1 MNIPNLPTDNLYK
14 FMAIFGL
21 VIIISGFYF
30 YTTIIDKYSLAA
42 SSLIKEEGILKI
54 ETEYLSDEVALL
66 ETRIEIANGQ
76 GDKNILNNVLADYK
90 AVKDELKQK
99 EIARES
105 IEQKIYDLEFIEKD
119 VNAIKAYH
127 FGAIGLGM
135 VLMVY
140 GFWLWY
146 SKLQYYQDL
155 IIRREVG
162 GIEIKNKK
170 TWERLIGT
178 FLILVLLLATAILFK
193 KTFENYYSYI
203 ISNLLHKI

>member
-54 ETEYLSDEVALL
+54 ETDYLSDEVALL

>member
-1 MNIPNLPTDNLYK
+1 
-14 FMAIFGL
+14 MAIFGL